1 MPQENLRPDTIAERA
16 VIKKIAWRFLP
27 VLILGYL
34 LNYLDR
40 TNIGFAALTMNKD
53 IGLSSTQ
60 FGFGAGVFFLAYCLF
75 EIPSNILLFR
85 VGARLWLARIMITWG
100 IFSAVMALVV
110 DPYSYYGARLLLGL
124 SEAGFFPGVTF
135 FLSSWFPAK
144 YRTSILAWFLLAIPL
159 SSLIGSPLS
168 GSLLYLDGT
177 WGLSGWKWMFL
188 LEGTP
193 TALVGIWA
201 LFVLSDSPAK
211 ATWLNAQE
219 RALITGM
226 LEGEKREKPRK
237 NFAAALS
244 DPRVHLLALIQFGFT
259 VGSYGVGIWL
269 PLILKQFLSTPL
281 EIGLVSAI
289 PYIFAS
295 VGMLL
300 WARYSDRSGNSLGNL
315 AWSCALGAV
324 GLAFSVFAHSTVSSM
339 VGLTLSLVGVTA
351 ARAIFWA
358 IPGRIMTGIGAAAG
372 FAYINCIAALGGFAG
387 PYVMGWARD
396 KTGNF
401 SAGLALMGLILLVTV
416 LLVLPLHYY
425 GKRART
431 DGAVVTP

>member
-1 MPQENLRPDTIAERA
+1 MQNPIDAIPDNEAERA

-53 IGLSSTQ
+53 IGLSESH
-60 FGFGAGVFFLAYCLF
+60 FGFGAGIFFLAYCLF
-75 EIPSNILLFR
+75 EIPSNMLLFR
-85 VGARLWLARIMITWG
+85 YGARLWLARIMITWG
-100 IFSAVMALVV
+100 ICSAVMALVLG
-110 DPYSYYGARLLLGL
+110 PYSYYGARLLLGL

-135 FLSSWFPAK
+135 FLSSWFPAR

-168 GSLLYLDGT
+168 GSLLYMDGV

-201 LFVLSDSPAK
+201 LFVLADSPDKAK
-211 ATWLNAQE
+211 WLTLPE
-219 RALITGM
+219 RGLIKHM
-226 LEGEKREKPRK
+226 LASEQREKPRK
-237 NFAAALS
+237 DFAAALR

-289 PYIFAS
+289 PYAFAS

-300 WARYSDRSGNSLGNL
+300 WARHSDRSGNSLGNL
-315 AWSCALGAV
+315 AWSCAVGAV
-324 GLAFSVFAHSTVSSM
+324 GLGFAVFAHGSVSSM
-339 VGLTLSLVGVTA
+339 ASLTVALVGVTA

-387 PYVMGWARD
+387 PYVIGWAKE
-396 KTGNF
+396 KTGSF
-401 SAGLALMGLILLVTV
+401 SAGLAVMGLILVITV
-416 LLVLPLHYY
+416 LLVLPLHHYR
-425 GKRART
+425 KRAQA
-431 DGAVVTP
+431 AVPATS